1 MPPRIDDERAVE
13 RVPKFP
19 ASWLSELRSRAD
31 IVQVVGQYVSLK
43 RNGHK
48 HWGLCPFHGEK
59 TASFSVDQ
67 ERQMYYCFG
76 CKAGGSVIQFIMDI
90 ERLEFQDAVKH
101 LADQLHMPLPA
112 MEEDPD
118 YQRRRTQR
126 DRLLEANKE
135 AARFFH
141 QTLFTPAGQTALDY
155 LKKRGLTD
163 NVIRK
168 FGLGAAPAGW
178 DTLTKHL
185 TGKGYSIEEL
195 RLAGLTVIKEAEPAS
210 VDPVTGEEK
219 PERPRR
225 AFDMFRNRAI
235 FPIID
240 QYGNVLA
247 FGGRA
252 LGDVQ
257 PKYLNTSDTP
267 VFNKRLGVYAAN
279 LLKKERNLKRVIL
292 VEGYMD
298 VVSLTQF
305 GVTGVCATLGTA
317 LTAEQAK
324 LLKRFAPMVYLSY
337 DGDNAGQ
344 NAIMKGLTILEEA
357 GVPARVLQFPD
368 KLDPDEFIRRDGIEG
383 FEKLPAL
390 TPESYRMGRLRTQYD
405 LSTQE
410 GRTDYAKACASILQ
424 KLEPVERENHLQELI
439 VQTGFSRDVLLA
451 QMGVSAPAVGK
462 PDAPQSQVTRQR
474 FSPNRNSPAATEE
487 ERDEELLVSI
497 FATGRVPTDI
507 ATEEDFRDPLL
518 RNLYLS
524 LCEGAS
530 AASLAEEQVEEQ
542 TRARVSKLLLTPPAD
557 DTDQLI
563 RMAQDCLDRNRLKR
577 SREELSALEA
587 SMATLPPAEKMAALQ
602 KAQQLAAQISKLSAH
617 KS

>member
-1 MPPRIDDERAVE
+1 MA
-13 RVPKFP
+13 KFP
-19 ASWLSELRSRAD
+19 ASWLDELRSRAD
-31 IVQVVGQYVSLK
+31 IVQVVGQYVQLK
-43 RNGHK
+43 RNGHR

-76 CKAGGSVIQFIMDI
+76 CKAGGSVIQFVMDI
-90 ERLEFQDAVKH
+90 ERLEFVEAVKH
-101 LADQLHMPLPA
+101 LADQLHMPLPQ

-141 QTLFTPAGQTALDY
+141 QTLFTPQGQNALDY

-163 NVIRK
+163 NIIRK

-178 DTLTKHL
+178 DALTRHL

-195 RLAGLTVIKEAEPAS
+195 KLAGLTVIKEAEPAS
-210 VDPVTGEEK
+210 TDPVTGENR

-225 AFDMFRNRAI
+225 AYDMFRNRAI

-317 LTAEQAK
+317 LTPEQAK

-344 NAIMKGLTILEEA
+344 NAIMKGLGVLEEA
-357 GVPARVLQFPD
+357 GMPARVLQFPD

-410 GRTDYAKACASILQ
+410 GRTDYAKACAAILQ

-451 QMGVSAPAVGK
+451 QMGVSAPAAGK
-462 PDAPQSQVTRQR
+462 AAAPAAPARQR

-487 ERDEELLVSI
+487 EPDEELLISI
-497 FATGRVPTDI
+497 FGTGRVPTDI
-507 ATEEDFRDPLL
+507 ATEDDFRDPLL
-518 RNLYLS
+518 KNLYLS
-524 LCEGAS
+524 LSEGAS
-530 AASLAEEQVEEQ
+530 AASLCEEQVEEA
-542 TRARVSKLLLTPPAD
+542 TRARVSKLLLTPPVE

-563 RMAQDCLDRNRLKR
+563 RMAQDCLNRNRLKR
-577 SREELSALEA
+577 MRAELVSLEA
-587 SMATLPPAEKMAALQ
+587 SLPALSGQDKIAALQ
-602 KAQQLAAQISKLSAH
+602 RAQELTLQISRLSVH

>member
-1 MPPRIDDERAVE
+1 MAR
-13 RVPKFP
+13 FP
-19 ASWLSELRSRAD
+19 ASWLDELRSRAD

-43 RNGHK
+43 RNGHR

-76 CKAGGSVIQFIMDI
+76 CKAGGSVIQFVMDI
-90 ERLEFQDAVKH
+90 ERLEFKDAVKH

-112 MEEDPD
+112 LEEDPD

-141 QTLFTPAGQTALDY
+141 QTLFTPQGKSALDY

-163 NVIRK
+163 NIIRK

-178 DTLTKHL
+178 DVLTKHL
-185 TGKGYSIEEL
+185 QGMGYSIEEL
-195 RLAGLTVIKEAEPAS
+195 RQAGLTVIREAEPAMT
-210 VDPVTGEEK
+210 DPVTGEQK

-225 AFDMFRNRAI
+225 AYDMFRNRAI

-279 LLKKERNLKRVIL
+279 LLRKERNLPRVIL

-305 GVTGVCATLGTA
+305 GVKGVCATLGTA
-317 LTAEQAK
+317 LTPEQAK

-344 NAIMKGLTILEEA
+344 NAIMKGLTVLEEA

-405 LSTQE
+405 LGTQE
-410 GRTDYAKACASILQ
+410 GRTEYARACAVILQ

-451 QMGVSAPAVGK
+451 QMNISAPAIGK
-462 PDAPQSQVTRQR
+462 APAPGESAPRQR

-487 ERDEELLVSI
+487 EPDEELLISI
-497 FATGRVPTDI
+497 FGTKLVPMDI
-507 ATEEDFRDPLL
+507 ATEEDFRDPLM

-524 LCEGAS
+524 LREGAS
-530 AASLAEEQVEEQ
+530 PASLAEEQVEEA
-542 TRARVSKLLLTPPAD
+542 TRARVSRLLLTPPAD

-577 SREELSALEA
+577 CRAEL
-587 SMATLPPAEKMAALQ
+587 AELQSSLSSLTGEGKIAALQ
-602 KAQQLAAQISKLSAH
+602 RVQQLMSQISKYSH
-617 KS
+617 RS

>member
-1 MPPRIDDERAVE
+1 MAR
-13 RVPKFP
+13 FP
-19 ASWLSELRSRAD
+19 ASWLDELRARAD
-31 IVQVVGQYVSLK
+31 IVQVVGQYVQLK
-43 RNGHK
+43 RNGHR

-67 ERQMYYCFG
+67 ERQMFYCFG

-90 ERLEFQDAVKH
+90 ERLEFQEAVKH
-101 LADQLHMPLPA
+101 LADQLHMPLPQL
-112 MEEDPD
+112 EEDPD

-141 QTLFTPAGQTALDY
+141 QTLFTPQGQAALDY

-163 NVIRK
+163 NIIRK

-178 DTLTKHL
+178 DVLTKHL
-185 TGKGYSIEEL
+185 TGKGYTIEEL
-195 RLAGLTVIKEAEPAS
+195 KLAGLTVIKEAEPATE
-210 VDPVTGEEK
+210 DK

-267 VFNKRLGVYAAN
+267 VFNKRMGVYAAN

-317 LTAEQAK
+317 LTPEQAK

-344 NAIMKGLTILEEA
+344 NAIMKGLTVLEES

-390 TPESYRMGRLRTQYD
+390 TPESYRMGRLHTQYD

-410 GRTDYAKACASILQ
+410 GRTEYAKACAPILQ

-451 QMGVSAPAVGK
+451 QMGVSAPASGK
-462 PDAPQSQVTRQR
+462 AAAPQTTVARQR

-487 ERDEELLVSI
+487 ERDEELLISI
-497 FATGRVPTDI
+497 FGTGRVPTDI

-530 AASLAEEQVEEQ
+530 AASLAEEQVEEA
-542 TRARVSKLLLTPPAD
+542 TRARVSKLLLTPPSEG
-557 DTDQLI
+557 TDQLI
-563 RMAQDCLDRNRLKR
+563 QMAQDCLDRNRLKR
-577 SREELSALEA
+577 SRAELASLEA
-587 SMATLPPAEKMAALQ
+587 SLPTLTGPEKASALQ
-602 KAQQLAAQISKLSAH
+602 RAQALMMQISKLTAYRS
-617 KS
+617 

>member
-1 MPPRIDDERAVE
+1 MPR
-13 RVPKFP
+13 FP
-19 ASWLSELRSRAD
+19 ASWMDELRSRAD

-43 RNGHK
+43 RNGHR

-59 TASFSVDQ
+59 TASFSVDA
-67 ERQMYYCFG
+67 ERQVYYCFG

-90 ERLEFQDAVKH
+90 ERLEYPDAVKH

-112 MEEDPD
+112 MEEDAD

-126 DRLLEANKE
+126 DRLMEANKE
-135 AARFFH
+135 AAKFFH
-141 QTLFTPAGQTALDY
+141 QTLFTPQGQTALDY

-178 DTLTKHL
+178 ETLTKYL
-185 TGKGYSIEEL
+185 LEKGFSLEEL
-195 RLAGLTVIKEAEPAS
+195 KLAGLTIIKEAEPAT
-210 VDPVTGEEK
+210 DTT

-279 LLKKERNLKRVIL
+279 LLRKERNLPRVIL

-305 GVTGVCATLGTA
+305 GVVGVCATLGTA

-324 LLKRFAPMVYLSY
+324 LLKRFAPTVYLSY
-337 DGDNAGQ
+337 DGDSAGQ
-344 NAIMKGLTILEEA
+344 NAILRGLDILEAE
-357 GVPARVLQFPD
+357 GIPARVLDFPD
-368 KLDPDEFIRRDGIEG
+368 KMDPDEFIRAHGRDE
-383 FEKLPAL
+383 FDKLPAL
-390 TPESYRMGRLRTQYD
+390 TPESYRMRRLRSEHD
-405 LSTQE
+405 LGTQE
-410 GRTDYAKACASILQ
+410 GRTAYAKACALILQ
-424 KLEPVERENHLQELI
+424 KLEPVEREVYLEELI
-439 VQTGFSRDVLLA
+439 VQTGFSRDILLA
-451 QMGVSAPAVGK
+451 QMNISAPLSGK
-462 PDAPQSQVTRQR
+462 ASAPTSERKA
-474 FSPNRNSPAATEE
+474 FSPNRTSPAATEE
-487 ERDEELLVSI
+487 ERDEELLISI
-497 FATGRVPTDI
+497 FSTGQVPLDL
-507 ATEEDFRDPLL
+507 AEEEDFRDDLM
-518 RNLYLS
+518 RNLFLALGS
-524 LCEGAS
+524 GAS
-530 AASLAEEQVEEQ
+530 PASLAEDQTDER
-542 TRARVSKLLLTPPAD
+542 TRARVSKLLLTPPAENR
-557 DTDQLI
+557 DQLI
-563 RMAQDCLDRNRLKR
+563 QMAHDCLRRNRKKRAGDERRHIEAELKR
-577 SREELSALEA
+577 TDLTQKEKDSLLRRAMTLSRA
-587 SMATLPPAEKMAALQ
+587 K
-602 KAQQLAAQISKLSAH
+602 
-617 KS
+617 